1 MASKQKIKKEILN
14 EIELSVDFNSGYY
27 DDEID
32 FIIEEAFETYP
43 ELREHEREEIIDE
56 VTEELFGK
64 EDDFNEEDLIDYDTF
79 EDNEL
84 EEFIQR
90 NKTYNYTNED
100 EEF

>member
-27 DDEID
+27 DDETD

>member
-1 MASKQKIKKEILN
+1 MASKQKIKKEILS
-14 EIELSVDFNSGYY
+14 EIELNVDFNSGYY

-43 ELREHEREEIIDE
+43 ELNENEREEIIDE
-56 VTEELFGK
+56 ITEELFGK

-84 EEFIQR
+84 EEFIKR